1 MEEKD
6 AATLAHEYIERQDKI
21 EVLESECKLIKDALR
36 VQLPYE
42 EQGIRAWKF
51 PDTHVEW
58 AKGRR
63 TEKVDTTKLR
73 TQLVLLGV
81 DAKVLD
87 EAFEKA
93 TTITVGEPTIR
104 VSHLK

>member
-1 MEEKD
+1 MEQKD
-6 AATLAHEYIERQDKI
+6 AATLSHEYIERRDKI
-21 EVLESECKLIKDALR
+21 DALETECKLIKDALR

-42 EQGIRAWKF
+42 EQGTKAWKF

-63 TEKVDTTKLR
+63 SEKVDTGKLR

-81 DAKVLD
+81 EQSILD
-87 EAFEKA
+87 KAFEAA
-93 TTITVGEPTIR
+93 TTISIGEPTIR
-104 VSHLK
+104 VSRLK